1 MSNILIAEKV
11 FCLFLE
17 ININKIYN
25 PQNNI
30 CVQKEKKNKT
40 LKIPIILSVT
50 FSIVIIILILYFTV
64 NAETI
69 DQLSKVSIKY
79 EFFAIAILL
88 NVLYW
93 ILWGARLKVLANM
106 TDKKIKIGLIESTKI
121 IIANFFLACI
131 TPSMAGGEPVRIHLL
146 NKDGMSIGCATAT
159 VLGERLMDAIFIL
172 ILVPIALFIFKEVR
186 DLGFIS
192 LGLTIGVIFFV
203 ILLIFFIYAIINPEK
218 TKSFLITISK
228 KFGRFS
234 KKKDVGKKIVQR
246 INYEV
251 DNFHESM
258 YRFSGKNKKSL
269 IFASILTVLFWSCGF
284 LIPSMI
290 LLGLGLP
297 PYFIESYAAQ
307 VLLLVIIMMPTTP
320 GSAGVTEV
328 GIYGL
333 YGVLIGTSSDTLI
346 GVFIVLY
353 RFVTFHMN
361 LIAGAFFQYRIF
373 KSVASFSMDMIK
385 KPDEKC
391 ESK

>member
-1 MSNILIAEKV
+1 
-11 FCLFLE
+11 
-17 ININKIYN
+17 
-25 PQNNI
+25 
-30 CVQKEKKNKT
+30 
-40 LKIPIILSVT
+40 
-50 FSIVIIILILYFTV
+50 
-64 NAETI
+64 
-69 DQLSKVSIKY
+69 
-79 EFFAIAILL
+79 
-88 NVLYW
+88 
-93 ILWGARLKVLANM
+93 
-106 TDKKIKIGLIESTKI
+106 
-121 IIANFFLACI
+121 
-131 TPSMAGGEPVRIHLL
+131 MAGGEPVRIHLL

-172 ILVPIALFIFKEVR
+172 ILVPIALFIFKEFR

-203 ILLIFFIYAIINPEK
+203 VILVFFIYAIINPEK
-218 TKSFLITISK
+218 TKSFLISINK
-228 KFGRFS
+228 KFSRFS
-234 KKKDVGKKIVQR
+234 KKKESGRKIIQK
-246 INYEV
+246 INREV

-258 YRFSGKNKKSL
+258 YRFSGENKKSL

-307 VLLLVIIMMPTTP
+307 ILLLVIIMMPTTP

-333 YGVLIGTSSDTLI
+333 YGVLIGTTSDTLI

-391 ESK
+391 ETK

>member
-1 MSNILIAEKV
+1 MEK
-11 FCLFLE
+11 
-17 ININKIYN
+17 K
-25 PQNNI
+25 
-30 CVQKEKKNKT
+30 KKNKT

-50 FSIVIIILILYFTV
+50 FSVAIIIVILIFTV
-64 NAETI
+64 DAKTL
-69 DQLSKVSIKY
+69 DQLSNISIKY

-93 ILWGARLKVLANM
+93 ILWGARLKVLANTM
-106 TDKKIKIGLIESTKI
+106 DNSVKIGWLESTKI
-121 IIANFFLACI
+121 VIANLFLACI

-146 NKDGMSIGCATAT
+146 NKDGMSLGCSTAA

-172 ILVPIALFIFKEVR
+172 ILVPVALFIFKDVR

-203 ILLIFFIYAIINPEK
+203 LLLLFFIYAIVRPEK
-218 TKSFLITISK
+218 TKAFLINLSK
-228 KFGRFS
+228 KFSRFS
-234 KKKDVGKKIVQR
+234 KKKEGGIKIIQR
-246 INYEV
+246 INCEV
-251 DNFHESM
+251 DNFHKSM
-258 YRFSGKNKKSL
+258 YSFSGDNKKSL
-269 IFASILTVLFWSCGF
+269 ILASILTVLFWSCGF
-284 LIPSMI
+284 MIPSMI

-297 PYFIESYAAQ
+297 PYFLESYAAQ
-307 VLLLVIIMMPTTP
+307 ILLLVIIMMPTTP

-333 YGVLIGTSSDTLI
+333 YGVLIGTTSDTLI

-373 KSVASFSMDMIK
+373 KSVASFSLDMIK
-385 KPDEKC
+385 KPNK
-391 ESK
+391 K